1 MPDAQFWRGSR
12 VLITGHTGF
21 KGSWLGLWLDTLGAE
36 VIGYS
41 LDIPTTPSLFGL
53 ARLDEV
59 VRTTYG
65 DIDNYLLVEQT
76 VREAKPDVVIHMAAQ
91 SLVRESYRD
100 PVGTFRTNMLGTAHI
115 LEAVRLAGHPAVVL
129 VVTSD
134 KCYET
139 SAPYTARSE
148 GDDLG
153 GRDPYSSSKACAEFV
168 VRTFRDSLLR
178 GRDTP
183 VVVTA
188 RAGNVIGGG
197 DWAPERIVPDIV
209 RAVESG
215 MGLEVRNPNAIRP
228 WQHVLDCLS
237 GYIALIERV
246 SVKRDLPSA
255 WNFGPDSEQAR
266 SVSWIVDAISQAFDR
281 PLEMLAG
288 QDDGMQEAEQLTLD
302 STQAREALGWAPA
315 WPIDKSVRLTA
326 EWYQR
331 VWNGEDARVVTLSQ
345 LELYS
350 QTA

>member
-1 MPDAQFWRGSR
+1 MPDPQFWRGSR

-21 KGSWLGLWLDTLGAE
+21 KGSWLALWLHTLGAE

-41 LDIPTTPSLFGL
+41 LDIPTTPSLFEL

-65 DIDNYLLVEQT
+65 NIDDYRLVEKAI
-76 VREAKPDVVIHMAAQ
+76 REAEADVLIHMAAQ

-100 PVGTFRTNMLGTAHI
+100 PVGTFRTNMLGTANV
-115 LEAVRLAGHPAVVL
+115 LEAVRLAGHPTVVL

-134 KCYET
+134 KCYDN
-139 SAPYTARSE
+139 SPPYVAHSE
-148 GDDLG
+148 GDVLG
-153 GRDPYSSSKACAEFV
+153 GRDPYSNSKAGAELV
-168 VRTFRDSLLR
+168 VRAFRDSLFPEK
-178 GRDTP
+178 GGP

-197 DWAPERIVPDIV
+197 DWAPERIVPDVV

-237 GYIALIERV
+237 GYIALVERV
-246 SVKRDLPSA
+246 SVERDLPSA
-255 WNFGPDSEQAR
+255 WNFGPDSGQAR
-266 SVSWIVDAISQAFDR
+266 SVSWVVDAITRVLDR
-281 PLEMLAG
+281 PLEFQTG
-288 QDDGMQEAEQLTLD
+288 QDGGMPEAEYLALD
-302 STQAREALGWAPA
+302 STQAREVLGWAPV
-315 WPIDKSVRLTA
+315 WPIEESVRLTA

-331 VWNGEDARVVTLSQ
+331 AWNGEDARAVTLSQ
-345 LELYS
+345 LKLFA
-350 QTA
+350 QPA